1 MIPAPPHELV
11 PHPAPV
17 RVLLT
22 AAETRLRMHL
32 RRLLA
37 GAAIEVV
44 GHVRPGTALADA
56 AQRSGA
62 GVLLADATENPPAIA
77 DILRQ
82 AAPLRL
88 PALVLVGTAKF
99 VPSPDSFAVRLLPR
113 PAVLEAE
120 ATQSPFGQALIE
132 ALLAAAGA
140 RPGGSTDPAR
150 AYSFIAPPLIAPS
163 FIAPSFIAP
172 ATRHGMLRPELIAI
186 GSSTG
191 GPQALPAVLGRLT
204 GRIRQPI
211 VITQHMPAAFTQM
224 LAEHLGRST
233 AVPTV
238 EAREG
243 MALVGGRA
251 HIAPGGSH
259 LVLARDADRVICH
272 LDNGPP
278 ENFCK
283 PAVDPMLR
291 SAVSLYGGRV
301 VAVILTGMGQ
311 DGLLGCRTLVEAGGS
326 VLAQDEA
333 SSVVWGMP
341 GAVAQAGICHAVL
354 PLDRIADGII
364 ALAGGGPMMGFAP
377 GVVP

>member
-37 GAAIEVV
+37 AGAAIEVV
-44 GHVRPGTALADA
+44 GHVRPGAALADA

-62 GVLLADATENPPAIA
+62 SVLLVDATENPPAIA
-77 DILRQ
+77 DVLRQ

-88 PALVLVGTAKF
+88 PAIVLVGTARF

-113 PAVLEAE
+113 PTVLEAE

-132 ALLAAAGA
+132 ALLAAAGP
-140 RPGGSTDPAR
+140 RPGGSPNGAAGPAR
-150 AYSFIAPPLIAPS
+150 AYNVIAPPFIAPPLIAPT
-163 FIAPSFIAP
+163 
-172 ATRHGMLRPELIAI
+172 TRHGMLRPELIAI

-259 LVLARDADRVICH
+259 LVLAREADQVICH

-278 ENFCK
+278 ENFCR

-301 VAVILTGMGQ
+301 IAVILTGMGQ

>member
-140 RPGGSTDPAR
+140 RPGGSTGPAR
-150 AYSFIAPPLIAPS
+150 AYSFIAPPLIAPRS
-163 FIAPSFIAP
+163 FRPCS
-172 ATRHGMLRPELIAI
+172 LRPRRA
-186 GSSTG
+186 TG
-191 GPQALPAVLGRLT
+191 CCVR
-204 GRIRQPI
+204 
-211 VITQHMPAAFTQM
+211 
-224 LAEHLGRST
+224 
-233 AVPTV
+233 
-238 EAREG
+238 
-243 MALVGGRA
+243 
-251 HIAPGGSH
+251 
-259 LVLARDADRVICH
+259 
-272 LDNGPP
+272 N
-278 ENFCK
+278 
-283 PAVDPMLR
+283 
-291 SAVSLYGGRV
+291 
-301 VAVILTGMGQ
+301 
-311 DGLLGCRTLVEAGGS
+311 
-326 VLAQDEA
+326 
-333 SSVVWGMP
+333 
-341 GAVAQAGICHAVL
+341 
-354 PLDRIADGII
+354 
-364 ALAGGGPMMGFAP
+364 
-377 GVVP
+377 